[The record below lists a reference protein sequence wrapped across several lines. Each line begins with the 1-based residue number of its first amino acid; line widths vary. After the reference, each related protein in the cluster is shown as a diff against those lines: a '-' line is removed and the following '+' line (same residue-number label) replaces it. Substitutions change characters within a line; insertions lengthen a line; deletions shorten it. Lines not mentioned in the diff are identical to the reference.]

1 MLAKRRRRWA
11 SIGPALGQRVVFS
24 GLTLSLRG
32 PSLCQILTY
41 KDGPRIKTAP
51 ALKGLKYL

>member
-11 SIGPALGQRVVFS
+11 SIGPALGQRVVLAGS
-24 GLTLSLRG
+24 TLSR
-32 PSLCQILTY
+32 QILTY